1 MGRAARRILGIVVA
15 ALVLGWAGAP
25 AHAQRLRTIPPA
37 QSSDDPSR
45 AEGWQGLP
53 QVEPEAPSSAA
64 EPRTDAE
71 AAGLRTTRPAAPA
84 RARTLGAQRDAERAQ
99 SRRTPWTATPARPAP
114 LAPDAGVAPP
124 PPATAAARR
133 PTSQPAPMANR
144 RTGRMPRRPAEPATN
159 QTGRLVGLRT
169 FTATAPSARAPSQL
183 APGRDDGRA
192 LDRGLR
198 GVAVPVQ
205 PRRPVDVP
213 IVTERSQLPA
223 GRVLPNA
230 NPLGRNT
237 IIDPRTG
244 EVISYD
250 RRPQQEADP
259 FAPAGLRVGTFIV
272 TPTVDATLGYDS
284 NPRRLPSGGQGSL
297 FTQSY
302 GEVQARSDWSR
313 HELTARIRG
322 TYSAYFSDPGVNRPE
337 LNAVATGRIDVA
349 RDTRLETEAR
359 YNLTATSP
367 GSSNLPSS
375 PDGLRNLPLIRQF
388 GASAGVVQ
396 DIGRLQVSLRGT
408 FDRYTHD
415 DAVTNAGAVLPQA
428 ERDYNAYGGRLRVS
442 YEATPGLRPFVE
454 AGIEQRHFDRLVSSG
469 GTLQGSTATTY
480 RIGSTFELTRL
491 ITGEI
496 SAGYM
501 IRDNREPTFGDIR
514 VPVFDAALTWT
525 PTALTTVRLTAKSI
539 IDESFTTG
547 ASGLQRRDVAVEL
560 EHSFRRWLIGT
571 ARLAYGQ
578 DVYQGTTRVD
588 QRMVASVNL
597 VYRASRNMQI
607 RGEVRREALFSNQ
620 AGQSYSANVVLLGL
634 RLQR

>member
-1 MGRAARRILGIVVA
+1 MGRTARHLLGVSVV
-15 ALVLGWAGAP
+15 ALVLGWAGAMT
-25 AHAQRLRTIPPA
+25 HAQRLRTIQPTTPA
-37 QSSDDPSR
+37 EDDSR
-45 AEGWQGLP
+45 RNEAWQGLP
-53 QVEPEAPSSAA
+53 QVDPPAPAA
-64 EPRTDAE
+64 GAPRTDAE
-71 AAGLRTTRPAAPA
+71 AAGLRTTPPPGAP
-84 RARTLGAQRDAERAQ
+84 RTPGAQREAERAQ
-99 SRRTPWTATPARPAP
+99 SRRAPWNAAPVRPAP
-114 LAPDAGVAPP
+114 LVATAGVSAPSS
-124 PPATAAARR
+124 ATPAARR
-133 PTSQPAPMANR
+133 ATSQPAPMANR
-144 RTGRMPRRPAEPATN
+144 RTGRMPRRPAQAETAP
-159 QTGRLVGLRT
+159 TGRQLGLRT
-169 FTATAPSARAPSQL
+169 FTAASPSARAPSQL
-183 APGRDDGRA
+183 TPSRDDGRA

-198 GVAVPVQ
+198 GVAVPNQ

-237 IIDPRTG
+237 VIDPRTG

-250 RRPQQEADP
+250 RRAPTEADP
-259 FAPAGLRVGTFIV
+259 FAPIGLRVGTFIV
-272 TPTVDATLGYDS
+272 TPTADATLGYDS
-284 NPRRLPSGGQGSL
+284 NPRRLPSGGQSSL
-297 FTQSY
+297 FSQSY
-302 GEVQARSDWSR
+302 GELQARSDRSR

-337 LNAVATGRIDVA
+337 FNAVANGRLDIA

-375 PDGLRNLPLIRQF
+375 PDGLRNLPLIRQI
-388 GASAGVVQ
+388 GATAGVVQ

-408 FDRYTHD
+408 FDRYSND
-415 DAVTNAGAVLPQA
+415 DAITNAGVVIPQA

-442 YEATPGLRPFVE
+442 YEMTPGVKPFAE
-454 AGIEQRHFDRLVSSG
+454 ASIEQRHFDRLVSSG
-469 GTLQGSTATTY
+469 GTLQGSTSHTY

-496 SAGYM
+496 SAGTM

-514 VPVFDAALTWT
+514 VPVFDAALVWT
-525 PTALTTVRLTAKSI
+525 PTALTTVRFAAKSV

-547 ASGLQRRDVAVEL
+547 ASGLQRRDISVEL
-560 EHSFRRWLIGT
+560 EHSFRRWLTGT

-620 AGQSYSANVVLLGL
+620 AGQSYSANIVLLGL